1 MGGGEREGDG
11 VGRGSHG
18 FRCGSGSGLERERG
32 LRVCKFLKVC
42 GFGESW

>member
-11 VGRGSHG
+11 VGRGSHEFG
-18 FRCGSGSGLERERG
+18 CGSGFGLERERG
-32 LRVCKFLKVC
+32 LRVCRILKVC